1 MPTFLDHVDFTKVE
15 ARNLVTHKLAAAPA
29 SPVIGQ
35 RYYDTTLL
43 REGVYNGASWDYTNS
58 GAITSIAVTAP
69 IGSTGGTTPTLSIS
83 AASGSLAGSM
93 SLSDFIKLG
102 ASTALNT
109 ASTIVQRDSSGN
121 FAASTITA
129 TLTGT
134 ASNAANLGTQA
145 PAFYTARANHTGV
158 QTSSTISDFA
168 TAVYSARLDQL
179 AAPTSNVSFN
189 GVRLVG
195 LADPQNPQDGSTKG
209 YADALIATGNNKGTA
224 RAVASVNVALATPG
238 AAIDGV
244 TLSAATPDIVLLTA
258 QTVQSQNGLYVFNGA
273 TSPLTRTTNANLSG
287 EIRPGLFVFGAE
299 GTLNGSNGY
308 TLTTPAP
315 IVLETTALTFTQTS
329 GAGQIIAGTAITK
342 VGNVINA
349 VGGVGLVTNTTNLAI
364 DTTVVARKFST
375 TIGDGTSTTITVT
388 HNLNNLAPDYSLA
401 LIASPYTKFVTTVA
415 YPTANTTSFTFALP
429 PSANQYRV
437 TLLG

>member
-1 MPTFLDHVDFTKVE
+1 MPTFLDHVDFSKVE
-15 ARNLVTHKLAAAPA
+15 ARNLVTHKLTAAPA

-58 GAITSIAVTAP
+58 GAITSIGVTAP
-69 IGSTGGTTPTLSIS
+69 IASTGGTTPTLSIS

-93 SLSDFIKLG
+93 SLSDFVKLA

-121 FAASTITA
+121 FIASTITA

-145 PAFYTARANHTGV
+145 PAFYTARANQTGT

-168 TAVYSARLDQL
+168 TTVYTARLDQL
-179 AAPTSNVSFN
+179 AVPTSNVSLN
-189 GVRLVG
+189 SVRIIS
-195 LADPQNPQDGSTKG
+195 LADPINAQDAVSKN
-209 YADALIATGNNKGTA
+209 YADALITTGNNKGTA
-224 RAVASVNVALATPG
+224 RLAATGNVVLASPG
-238 AAIDGV
+238 AAFDSV
-244 TLSAATPDIVLLTA
+244 TAAIGDVILLPA
-258 QTVQSQNGLYVFNGA
+258 QTTASQNGPYIFNGA
-273 TSPLTRTTNANLSG
+273 ASPLTRALNSDISAEVRS
-287 EIRPGLFVFGAE
+287 GLFIFVSE
-299 GTLNGSNGY
+299 GILNGSNGF

-315 IVLETTALTFTQTS
+315 IVLDTTALTITQTS
-329 GAGQIIAGTAITK
+329 GAGQILAGTGLTKTGNSIDAGAGLGIT
-342 VGNVINA
+342 V
-349 VGGVGLVTNTTNLAI
+349 LADSI
-364 DTTVVARKFST
+364 TVDTTIVTRKYSQ

-401 LIASPYTKFVTTVA
+401 LIASPYTKALTTVA
-415 YPTANTTSFTFALP
+415 YPTANTTTFTFALP

>member
-15 ARNLVTHKLAAAPA
+15 ARNLVTHKLTAAPA

-43 REGVYNGASWDYTNS
+43 REGVYNGASWDYINS
-58 GAITSIAVTAP
+58 GAITSIGVTAP
-69 IGSTGGTTPTLSIS
+69 IASTGGTTPTLSIS

-93 SLSDFIKLG
+93 SLSDFVKLA

-121 FAASTITA
+121 FIASTITA

-134 ASNAANLGTQA
+134 ASNASNLGTQA
-145 PAFYTARANHTGV
+145 PAYYTARANQTGT

-168 TAVYSARLDQL
+168 AAVYSARLDQL
-179 AAPTSNVSFN
+179 AVPTSNVSI
-189 GVRLVG
+189 GGMKIVS
-195 LADPQNPQDGSTKG
+195 LADPTNPQDGVTKN

-224 RAVASVNVALATPG
+224 RVVFTTNVVLASPG
-238 AAIDGV
+238 ATGDGV
-244 TLSAATPDIVLLTA
+244 TLSSATPDIVLLA
-258 QTVQSQNGLYVFNGA
+258 GQTVLSQNGLYVFNGA

-287 EIRPGLFVFGAE
+287 EIRPGLFVYVAE
-299 GTLNGSNGY
+299 GTNNNSNGY

-329 GAGQIIAGTAITK
+329 GAGQIIAGTAINK

-349 VGGVGLVTNTTNLAI
+349 VGGVGLVTNSSNLAI
-364 DTTVVARKFST
+364 DITIVTRKYSQ

-401 LIASPYTKFVTTVA
+401 LIASPYTKALTTVT
-415 YPTANTTSFTFALP
+415 YPTANTTTFTFALP